1 MGKRTG
7 CRMWSARWD
16 QTHGPRIDTWMSE
29 LSGRV
34 QIIGECWVVDGKP
47 DTYAHLYTPSVQR
60 MQPVH
65 RLVFDALN
73 PDIDITDMHVHHKC
87 HTKGCI
93 NPAHLEALTPS
104 EHMSLHQAERAAAR
118 VA

>member
-1 MGKRTG
+1 MHAST
-7 CRMWSARWD
+7 D
-16 QTHGPRIDTWMSE
+16 DTWMAS

-34 QIIGECWVVDGKP
+34 RIMGECWVVDGKS
-47 DTYAHLYTPSVQR
+47 DTYGQLFDSATGRQ
-60 MQPVH
+60 QPAH
-65 RLVFDALN
+65 RLVFQVFN
-73 PDIDITDMHVHHKC
+73 PDTDIADLHVHHKC